1 MEQNFYE
8 TLRAKHP
15 SFTYSGYSLEKR
27 ENCILIE
34 YNFSLENGCE
44 FHPTIKIMTDGL
56 ILRNAFDSEAGR
68 KIVFS
73 LGMVELVSYW
83 KAACPPTVFV
93 DCGYL
98 DEWDIKWWKKL
109 YFGGLGEFYYRNG
122 IFPDKENF
130 MKIVCRADRRP
141 YPPFEYNC
149 DDLNIITVGGGK
161 DSAVTTDLLKNH
173 SDKNMFFTVNDQTAR
188 TETVL
193 KGGYSED
200 RIIKTY
206 RTIDKN
212 LLLLNKEG
220 YLNGHTPFSAIVA
233 FLSLYCAYLTGGRN
247 IVLSNESSA
256 NQSNIKGAE
265 VNHQYSKSFAFEEA
279 FTEYIEKNIMNEI
292 RYFSLLRPFNELQIA
307 KYFSS
312 CPQFHEIFRSCNRG
326 SKENKWCGKCAKC
339 LFVFIMLSPFVDY
352 DKLVSIFGSDMLNDW
367 DMIKDFDGLTDISG
381 IKPFE
386 CVGTPDEIRL
396 ALYLTAR
403 RFEKKSKEK
412 PILLARFCEKVD
424 FSTVNKELL
433 KEYNPRHN
441 VPDEFLEEIKE
452 MYVLVASDN

>member
-1 MEQNFYE
+1 M
-8 TLRAKHP
+8 RA
-15 SFTYSGYSLEKR
+15 
-27 ENCILIE
+27 
-34 YNFSLENGCE
+34 
-44 FHPTIKIMTDGL
+44 
-56 ILRNAFDSEAGR
+56 A
-68 KIVFS
+68 
-73 LGMVELVSYW
+73 
-83 KAACPPTVFV
+83 
-93 DCGYL
+93 
-98 DEWDIKWWKKL
+98 
-109 YFGGLGEFYYRNG
+109 
-122 IFPDKENF
+122 
-130 MKIVCRADRRP
+130 
-141 YPPFEYNC
+141 
-149 DDLNIITVGGGK
+149 
-161 DSAVTTDLLKNH
+161 
-173 SDKNMFFTVNDQTAR
+173 
-188 TETVL
+188 
-193 KGGYSED
+193 
-200 RIIKTY
+200 
-206 RTIDKN
+206 
-212 LLLLNKEG
+212 
-220 YLNGHTPFSAIVA
+220 
-233 FLSLYCAYLTGGRN
+233 
-247 IVLSNESSA
+247 A

-312 CPQFHEIFRSCNRG
+312 CPQFHEIFRSRNRG

-352 DKLVSIFGSDMLNDW
+352 DKLVSIFGGDMLNDW